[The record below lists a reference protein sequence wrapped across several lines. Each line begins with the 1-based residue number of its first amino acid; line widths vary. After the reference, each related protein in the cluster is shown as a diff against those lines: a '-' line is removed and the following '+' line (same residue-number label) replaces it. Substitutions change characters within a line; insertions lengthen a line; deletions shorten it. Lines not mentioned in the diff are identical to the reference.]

1 MNPDKIS
8 NEDYVV
14 DNDEIMEDVTQEK
27 NAEND
32 KDQQEIEKMES
43 LLQEMY
49 ETDFMSLQ
57 LEEKQTQLAGKR
69 KKLHDETF
77 MAFLAHAGDAKALM
91 CLLKNFTTMDTQEI
105 LTKHECMFP
114 VNKYENDYDKR
125 VLAIQDLLKNRDN
138 LNNVPFVKWLVKGC
152 CTTKHMI
159 HVLHFG
165 HVPIV
170 ERLVEGLGAFNH
182 MKLDRSVRE
191 TSCHVHGR

>member
-14 DNDEIMEDVTQEK
+14 DSDEIMEDATQET
-27 NAEND
+27 NTQND
-32 KDQQEIEKMES
+32 KDEQEIEKMES

-69 KKLHDETF
+69 KKLHDEAF
-77 MAFLAHAGDAKALM
+77 MAFLAHGGDAKALL
-91 CLLKNFTTMDTQEI
+91 CLLNNFATMNTQDI

-138 LNNVPFVKWLVKGC
+138 LNKDDMGK
-152 CTTKHMI
+152 
-159 HVLHFG
+159 
-165 HVPIV
+165 
-170 ERLVEGLGAFNH
+170 RLY
-182 MKLDRSVRE
+182 
-191 TSCHVHGR
+191 SCRLQSQ